1 MRKGRLAANQTASV
15 YAYDEAV
22 NYLEQWIIVQ
32 KTLDPH
38 DDETRC
44 DPLIALGEALIDGA
58 EPRRAF
64 ADIAP
69 EAFTLAETR
78 NDSDRAFRCCRTAIN
93 GIISFGAFNGLSMP
107 EFREWAERADRHAE
121 PETTDRIEADLAMAG
136 TKFVSCDYPETW
148 RLLNRAL
155 RLARQLDE
163 PEYLVRCNFTFMGWT
178 WPPHYQQEMWNI
190 AREGA
195 DSPINLF

>member
-1 MRKGRLAANQTASV
+1 MYANGG
-15 YAYDEAV
+15 AV
-22 NYLEQWIIVQ
+22 NYLEQCIIVQ

-58 EPRRAF
+58 ESRRAF

-69 EAFTLAETR
+69 EAFTLAEAR
-78 NDSDRAFRCCRTAIN
+78 NDSDRAFRCCRKAIN
-93 GIISFGAFNGLSMP
+93 GIISFGAFTGLSMP
-107 EFREWAERADRHAE
+107 KFREWAERADRHAE

-163 PEYLVRCNFTFMGWT
+163 PEYVVRCNFTFMGWT
-178 WPPHYQQEMWNI
+178 
-190 AREGA
+190 
-195 DSPINLF
+195 